1 MSHDPTVNAGDI
13 ARLAGVGRAAV
24 SNWRRRHDDFPQ
36 PVGGTANQPLFSLR
50 QVESWL
56 RRYGKSYQVS
66 LGDRVWQRLKAA
78 GDLRLGELVAQAGV
92 LLTRL
97 AETRGADPATGEA
110 APGARPGDA
119 APSVGANPSA
129 SDDLPGVAGRHATA
143 APSAGVPGSGR
154 TGAPGVRRAAEGHPQ
169 SSGSTSD
176 AAGDGSGVA
185 GGGSGMMG
193 EGSDELDPEL
203 VALVTEL
210 AEEHDPLTAYEFL
223 CERYLEAH
231 SRQLSVTRDDVAEL
245 MVRLV
250 SADGATILDPACG
263 VGTLLLAPAPT
274 TGRTG
279 NPATGQ
285 TSGQTSGPASRTA
298 ASQTGSPAGGQA
310 SGPASRSA
318 VGRTGGSAAGQ
329 TGAPASGPAVGQ
341 TGGQASG
348 LAGSQAAG
356 PAGGQT
362 AGSAGGQT
370 AGSAGGQTGGQAG
383 SQMSGPAGG
392 QPGGQAG
399 GQMSGPTGGQPGGPA
414 GGQMSGQAGGPAG
427 GQVDAPVGGQLGG
440 SAAGGPVG
448 SLAGELAGGAGV
460 RMLGQDLSETSAII
474 TASRLRL
481 RGIAAEVVAGDSMRN
496 DGFPNEKA
504 DAVVCDPPFNER
516 AWGYEELTGDPRW
529 EHGLPPRGEP
539 ELAWVQHCLTHVK
552 PRGLVAILMPPAAA
566 SRKAGRRIRAN
577 LLRAGALRAVVALP
591 GSDLWLLRRPAPG
604 ERPPSDVLIID
615 ATADLSAVEPAWQ
628 AYLEDRSD
636 QTVRIIDLLADE
648 VDMTPAR
655 HERRDDVGRAFAEAR
670 DRFLAAAAVPPDLQV
685 LEQPLD
691 QPATTLGDLI
701 KEGLVAT
708 SQAPPK
714 MSADGGDVPVLTTDD
729 VLNGTPPSGFTT
741 MQQGLV
747 AIRPG
752 DVVAS
757 YSSVRVV
764 ADGGAVLGPH
774 LTLYRVDARRLD
786 PDFLAGF
793 LRAAGGRVTTGSS
806 RFDVRRTRL
815 PRLSLKEQKAYGE
828 SFRQLAVLEDAIR
841 ETSTLGQALIRLGL
855 DGLADGHLHPQS

>member
-78 GDLRLGELVAQAGV
+78 GDLRLGELVAQAGS
-92 LLTRL
+92 LLTR
-97 AETRGADPATGEA
+97 ADT
-110 APGARPGDA
+110 
-119 APSVGANPSA
+119 
-129 SDDLPGVAGRHATA
+129 
-143 APSAGVPGSGR
+143 
-154 TGAPGVRRAAEGHPQ
+154 
-169 SSGSTSD
+169 
-176 AAGDGSGVA
+176 DGG
-185 GGGSGMMG
+185 
-193 EGSDELDPEL
+193 LDS
-203 VALVTEL
+203 EL
-210 AEEHDPLTAYEFL
+210 AELVRELGERHGASAAYEFL

-231 SRQLSVTRDDVAEL
+231 SRQLSVTREDVAAL

-250 SADGATILDPACG
+250 GAGGATVLDPACG
-263 VGTLLLAPAPT
+263 VGTLLLAP
-274 TGRTG
+274 
-279 NPATGQ
+279 
-285 TSGQTSGPASRTA
+285 
-298 ASQTGSPAGGQA
+298 
-310 SGPASRSA
+310 
-318 VGRTGGSAAGQ
+318 
-329 TGAPASGPAVGQ
+329 GAP
-341 TGGQASG
+341 
-348 LAGSQAAG
+348 
-356 PAGGQT
+356 
-362 AGSAGGQT
+362 
-370 AGSAGGQTGGQAG
+370 
-383 SQMSGPAGG
+383 
-392 QPGGQAG
+392 
-399 GQMSGPTGGQPGGPA
+399 
-414 GGQMSGQAGGPAG
+414 
-427 GQVDAPVGGQLGG
+427 
-440 SAAGGPVG
+440 
-448 SLAGELAGGAGV
+448 V
-460 RMLGQDLSETSAII
+460 RVLGQELSETSAAI
-474 TASRLRL
+474 TASRLLL
-481 RGIAAEVVAGDSMRN
+481 RGVEATIVAGDTMRH
-496 DGFPNEKA
+496 DGFAGERA

-529 EHGLPPRGEP
+529 EYGLPPRGEP

-591 GSDLWLLRRPAPG
+591 GSDLWLLRRPAAG
-604 ERPPSDVLIID
+604 ERPPSEVLILD
-615 ATADLSAVEPAWQ
+615 ATADLSVVEPAWQ

-655 HERRDDVGRAFAEAR
+655 HQRHDDVGRAFTEAR
-670 DRFLAAAAVPPDLQV
+670 DRFLAAAAVPPDLKV

-701 KEGLVAT
+701 KEGLVTT

-714 MSADGGDVPVLTTDD
+714 MSADGGDVPVLTADD
-729 VLNGTPPSGFTT
+729 VLTGGAPSGLAAV
-741 MQQGLV
+741 QQGLV
-747 AIRPG
+747 PLQPG

-757 YSSVRVV
+757 YSAVRVV
-764 ADGGAVLGPH
+764 EDGGGAVLGPH

-828 SFRQLAVLEDAIR
+828 AFRQLAVLEDAIR
-841 ETSTLGQALIRLGL
+841 ETSTLGQTLIRLGL

>member
-36 PVGGTANQPLFSLR
+36 PIGGTANQPLFSLR

-78 GDLRLGELVAQAGV
+78 GDLRLGELVAQAGA
-92 LLTRL
+92 LLTRPD
-97 AETRGADPATGEA
+97 TSGPGDS
-110 APGARPGDA
+110 PGA
-119 APSVGANPSA
+119 
-129 SDDLPGVAGRHATA
+129 AG
-143 APSAGVPGSGR
+143 S
-154 TGAPGVRRAAEGHPQ
+154 
-169 SSGSTSD
+169 
-176 AAGDGSGVA
+176 
-185 GGGSGMMG
+185 
-193 EGSDELDPEL
+193 LDPEL
-203 VALVTEL
+203 AGLVLEL
-210 AEEHDPLTAYEFL
+210 AGELGALSAYEFL

-231 SRQLSVTRDDVAEL
+231 SRQLSVTREDVAGL

-250 SADGATILDPACG
+250 RADGGTVLDPACG
-263 VGTLLLAPAPT
+263 VGTLLLSTAAPGAARPDGQAPGQTPGQTPAPAQ
-274 TGRTG
+274 GRT
-279 NPATGQ
+279 
-285 TSGQTSGPASRTA
+285 
-298 ASQTGSPAGGQA
+298 
-310 SGPASRSA
+310 
-318 VGRTGGSAAGQ
+318 
-329 TGAPASGPAVGQ
+329 
-341 TGGQASG
+341 
-348 LAGSQAAG
+348 
-356 PAGGQT
+356 
-362 AGSAGGQT
+362 
-370 AGSAGGQTGGQAG
+370 
-383 SQMSGPAGG
+383 
-392 QPGGQAG
+392 
-399 GQMSGPTGGQPGGPA
+399 
-414 GGQMSGQAGGPAG
+414 
-427 GQVDAPVGGQLGG
+427 
-440 SAAGGPVG
+440 
-448 SLAGELAGGAGV
+448 
-460 RMLGQDLSETSAII
+460 LGQELSETSAAI

-481 RGIAAEVVAGDSMRN
+481 RGVQASVVAGDSMRH
-496 DGFPNEKA
+496 DGFAGEKA

-529 EHGLPPRGEP
+529 EYGLPPRGEP

-591 GSDLWLLRRPAPG
+591 GSDLWLLRRPAAG
-604 ERPPSDVLIID
+604 ERPPSDVLILD
-615 ATADLSAVEPAWQ
+615 ATADLSVVEPAWQ
-628 AYLEDRSD
+628 AYLEDSSE

-655 HERRDDVGRAFAEAR
+655 HQRRDDVGRAFAEAR
-670 DRFLAAAAVPPDLQV
+670 DRFLAAAAVPPDLKV

-714 MSADGGDVPVLTTDD
+714 MAAEGGDIPVLTSDD
-729 VLNGTPPSGFTT
+729 VLTGGAPSGFTT
-741 MQQGLV
+741 MQQGLI

-757 YSSVRVV
+757 YSAVRVV
-764 ADGGAVLGPH
+764 AEGGAMLGPH
-774 LTLYRVDARRLD
+774 LTLYRMDSRRLD

-815 PRLSLKEQKAYGE
+815 PRLTLKEQKAYGE
-828 SFRQLAVLEDAIR
+828 AFRQLAVLEDAIR
-841 ETSTLGQALIRLGL
+841 ETSALGQALIRLGL

>member
-36 PVGGTANQPLFSLR
+36 PIGGTANQPLFSLP

-78 GDLRLGELVAQAGV
+78 GDLRLGELVAQAGT
-92 LLTRL
+92 LLTRAAPRTVGGAGNGGSHGDGPHSDGVGGGAGTEQAHGGAYRMPGAL
-97 AETRGADPATGEA
+97 DQAHAAPGQAGADPDQKATGSE
-110 APGARPGDA
+110 R
-119 APSVGANPSA
+119 
-129 SDDLPGVAGRHATA
+129 AGR
-143 APSAGVPGSGR
+143 APEA
-154 TGAPGVRRAAEGHPQ
+154 
-169 SSGSTSD
+169 
-176 AAGDGSGVA
+176 A
-185 GGGSGMMG
+185 GGGAEAADRASEAAGGGAGGSGG
-193 EGSDELDPEL
+193 GLDS
-203 VALVTEL
+203 EL
-210 AEEHDPLTAYEFL
+210 AGLILELGEQLGPLAAYEFL

-250 SADGATILDPACG
+250 GADAGTVLDPACG
-263 VGTLLLAPAPT
+263 VGTLLLAPT
-274 TGRTG
+274 LL
-279 NPATGQ
+279 NPAGT
-285 TSGQTSGPASRTA
+285 T
-298 ASQTGSPAGGQA
+298 
-310 SGPASRSA
+310 
-318 VGRTGGSAAGQ
+318 
-329 TGAPASGPAVGQ
+329 
-341 TGGQASG
+341 
-348 LAGSQAAG
+348 
-356 PAGGQT
+356 
-362 AGSAGGQT
+362 
-370 AGSAGGQTGGQAG
+370 
-383 SQMSGPAGG
+383 
-392 QPGGQAG
+392 
-399 GQMSGPTGGQPGGPA
+399 
-414 GGQMSGQAGGPAG
+414 
-427 GQVDAPVGGQLGG
+427 
-440 SAAGGPVG
+440 
-448 SLAGELAGGAGV
+448 
-460 RMLGQDLSETSAII
+460 RMLGQELSETSAAI
-474 TASRLRL
+474 TAARLRL
-481 RGIAAEVVAGDSMRN
+481 RGIEAGVVAGDSMRH
-496 DGFPNEKA
+496 DGFPDERA

-529 EHGLPPRGEP
+529 EYGLPPRGEP

-591 GSDLWLLRRPAPG
+591 GSDLWLLRRPAAG
-604 ERPPSDVLIID
+604 ERPPSEVLILD
-615 ATADLSAVEPAWQ
+615 ATADLPAVEPAWQ

-655 HERRDDVGRAFAEAR
+655 HQRRDDVGRAFAEAR
-670 DRFLAAAAVPPDLQV
+670 DRFLAAAAVPPDLKV

-701 KEGLVAT
+701 KEGLVTT

-714 MSADGGDVPVLTTDD
+714 MAADEGDVPVLTSDD
-729 VLNGTPPSGFTT
+729 VFSGGSPSGFTT
-741 MQQGLV
+741 MQQGLI
-747 AIRPG
+747 AIHPG

-757 YSSVRVV
+757 YSAVRVM
-764 ADGGAVLGPH
+764 ADGGGAVLGPH
-774 LTLYRVDARRLD
+774 LTLYRVDSRRLD

-828 SFRQLAVLEDAIR
+828 AFRQLAVLEDAIR
-841 ETSTLGQALIRLGL
+841 ETSTLGQTLIRLGL

>member
-36 PVGGTANQPLFSLR
+36 PIGGTANQPLFSLR

-78 GDLRLGELVAQAGV
+78 GDLRLGELVAQAGA
-92 LLTRL
+92 LLTGHR
-97 AETRGADPATGEA
+97 
-110 APGARPGDA
+110 
-119 APSVGANPSA
+119 SA
-129 SDDLPGVAGRHATA
+129 L
-143 APSAGVPGSGR
+143 
-154 TGAPGVRRAAEGHPQ
+154 
-169 SSGSTSD
+169 
-176 AAGDGSGVA
+176 GDGRAQA
-185 GGGSGMMG
+185 GGEVGPADG
-193 EGSDELDPEL
+193 LDPEL
-203 VALVTEL
+203 AGLVMEL
-210 AEEHDPLTAYEFL
+210 AGQHDPLTAYEFL

-231 SRQLSVTRDDVAEL
+231 SRQLSVTREDVAEL

-250 SADGATILDPACG
+250 RVEGSTVLDPACG
-263 VGTLLLAPAPT
+263 VGTLLLT
-274 TGRTG
+274 
-279 NPATGQ
+279 
-285 TSGQTSGPASRTA
+285 
-298 ASQTGSPAGGQA
+298 
-310 SGPASRSA
+310 
-318 VGRTGGSAAGQ
+318 
-329 TGAPASGPAVGQ
+329 
-341 TGGQASG
+341 
-348 LAGSQAAG
+348 
-356 PAGGQT
+356 T
-362 AGSAGGQT
+362 AGRAR
-370 AGSAGGQTGGQAG
+370 
-383 SQMSGPAGG
+383 
-392 QPGGQAG
+392 
-399 GQMSGPTGGQPGGPA
+399 
-414 GGQMSGQAGGPAG
+414 
-427 GQVDAPVGGQLGG
+427 V
-440 SAAGGPVG
+440 
-448 SLAGELAGGAGV
+448 
-460 RMLGQDLSETSAII
+460 LGQELSETSAAI

-481 RGIAAEVVAGDSMRN
+481 RGVDAEIVAGDTMRH
-496 DGFPNEKA
+496 DGFAGERA

-529 EHGLPPRGEP
+529 EYGLPPRGEP

-552 PRGLVAILMPPAAA
+552 PGGLVAILMPPAAA

-577 LLRAGALRAVVALP
+577 LLRAGALRAVVAVP

-604 ERPPSDVLIID
+604 ERPPSEVLILD
-615 ATADLSAVEPAWQ
+615 ATADLGSVEPAWQ

-655 HERRDDVGRAFAEAR
+655 HQRRDDVGRAFAEAR
-670 DRFLAAAAVPPDLQV
+670 DRFLAAAAVPPDLKV

-714 MSADGGDVPVLTTDD
+714 MTADGGDVPVLTADD
-729 VLNGTPPSGFTT
+729 VLNGTPPSGSTT

-747 AIRPG
+747 TIRPG

-757 YSSVRVV
+757 YSSVRVM
-764 ADGGAVLGPH
+764 ADGGAALGPH
-774 LTLYRVDARRLD
+774 LTLYRVDTRRLD
-786 PDFLAGF
+786 PDFLAGY
-793 LRAAGGRVTTGSS
+793 LRAAGGRATTGSS

-815 PRLSLKEQKAYGE
+815 PRLPLKEQKAYGE
-828 SFRQLAVLEDAIR
+828 AFRQLAVLEDAIR
-841 ETSTLGQALIRLGL
+841 ETSTLGQTLIRLGL

>member
-36 PVGGTANQPLFSLR
+36 PIGGTANQPLFSLR

-78 GDLRLGELVAQAGV
+78 GDLRLGELVAQAGA
-92 LLTRL
+92 LLTRSF
-97 AETRGADPATGEA
+97 
-110 APGARPGDA
+110 DA
-119 APSVGANPSA
+119 QSPPSNSGGL
-129 SDDLPGVAGRHATA
+129 DD
-143 APSAGVPGSGR
+143 
-154 TGAPGVRRAAEGHPQ
+154 
-169 SSGSTSD
+169 
-176 AAGDGSGVA
+176 
-185 GGGSGMMG
+185 
-193 EGSDELDPEL
+193 
-203 VALVTEL
+203 EL
-210 AEEHDPLTAYEFL
+210 AELVRELGEQHGALTAYEFL

-231 SRQLSVTRDDVAEL
+231 SRQLSVTRDDVAAL

-250 SADGATILDPACG
+250 GAPGATVLDPACG
-263 VGTLLLAPAPT
+263 VGTLLLAP
-274 TGRTG
+274 
-279 NPATGQ
+279 
-285 TSGQTSGPASRTA
+285 
-298 ASQTGSPAGGQA
+298 
-310 SGPASRSA
+310 SA
-318 VGRTGGSAAGQ
+318 LEQ
-329 TGAPASGPAVGQ
+329 GARV
-341 TGGQASG
+341 
-348 LAGSQAAG
+348 
-356 PAGGQT
+356 
-362 AGSAGGQT
+362 
-370 AGSAGGQTGGQAG
+370 
-383 SQMSGPAGG
+383 
-392 QPGGQAG
+392 
-399 GQMSGPTGGQPGGPA
+399 
-414 GGQMSGQAGGPAG
+414 
-427 GQVDAPVGGQLGG
+427 
-440 SAAGGPVG
+440 
-448 SLAGELAGGAGV
+448 
-460 RMLGQDLSETSAII
+460 LGQELSETSAAI
-474 TASRLRL
+474 TASRLVL
-481 RGIAAEVVAGDSMRN
+481 RGVEARIVAGDSMRN
-496 DGFPNEKA
+496 DGFAGERA

-529 EHGLPPRGEP
+529 EYGLPPRGEP

-591 GSDLWLLRRPAPG
+591 GSDLWLLRRPAAG
-604 ERPPSDVLIID
+604 ERPPSEVLILD
-615 ATADLSAVEPAWQ
+615 ATADLSVVEPAWQ

-655 HERRDDVGRAFAEAR
+655 HQRRDDVGRAFAEAR
-670 DRFLAAAAVPPDLQV
+670 DRFLAAAAVPPDLKV

-701 KEGLVAT
+701 KEGLVTT

-714 MSADGGDVPVLTTDD
+714 MAADGGDVPVLTSDD
-729 VLNGTPPSGFTT
+729 VLSGGAPSGLTT

-747 AIRPG
+747 PVQPG

-757 YSSVRVV
+757 YSAVRVV
-764 ADGGAVLGPH
+764 EDGGGAVLGPH

-828 SFRQLAVLEDAIR
+828 AFRQLAVLEDAIR
-841 ETSTLGQALIRLGL
+841 ETSTLGQTLIRLGL

>member
-36 PVGGTANQPLFSLR
+36 PIGGTANQPLFSLR

-78 GDLRLGELVAQAGV
+78 GDLRLGELVAQAGA
-92 LLTRL
+92 LLTHYEEARRTGPETTSGVRPTTQDNTPTPEPGH
-97 AETRGADPATGEA
+97 AAEAASETRAAARTGEAAAEARPTGRTGEA
-110 APGARPGDA
+110 APEASSTRRTGEAASEARSTGRAGAGA
-119 APSVGANPSA
+119 A
-129 SDDLPGVAGRHATA
+129 
-143 APSAGVPGSGR
+143 GR
-154 TGAPGVRRAAEGHPQ
+154 TGEAASEA
-169 SSGSTSD
+169 GS
-176 AAGDGSGVA
+176 A
-185 GGGSGMMG
+185 GGWVARRGGSAGG
-193 EGSDELDPEL
+193 LEP
-203 VALVTEL
+203 EL
-210 AEEHDPLTAYEFL
+210 AELILELAEQHDPLTAYEFL

-250 SADGATILDPACG
+250 RADGATILDPACG
-263 VGTLLLAPAPT
+263 VGTLLLAPA
-274 TGRTG
+274 R
-279 NPATGQ
+279 
-285 TSGQTSGPASRTA
+285 
-298 ASQTGSPAGGQA
+298 
-310 SGPASRSA
+310 A
-318 VGRTGGSAAGQ
+318 V
-329 TGAPASGPAVGQ
+329 P
-341 TGGQASG
+341 
-348 LAGSQAAG
+348 G
-356 PAGGQT
+356 PAG
-362 AGSAGGQT
+362 
-370 AGSAGGQTGGQAG
+370 
-383 SQMSGPAGG
+383 
-392 QPGGQAG
+392 
-399 GQMSGPTGGQPGGPA
+399 
-414 GGQMSGQAGGPAG
+414 
-427 GQVDAPVGGQLGG
+427 APRI
-440 SAAGGPVG
+440 AA
-448 SLAGELAGGAGV
+448 
-460 RMLGQDLSETSAII
+460 RMLGQELSETSAAI

-481 RGIAAEVVAGDSMRN
+481 RGIDAEIVAGDSVRH
-496 DGFPNEKA
+496 DGFAGEKA

-529 EHGLPPRGEP
+529 EYGLPPRGEP
-539 ELAWVQHCLTHVK
+539 ELAWVQHCLTHVR
-552 PRGLVAILMPPAAA
+552 PRGLIAILMPPAAA
-566 SRKAGRRIRAN
+566 SRRAGRRIRAN

-591 GSDLWLLRRPAPG
+591 GSDLWLLRRPAAG
-604 ERPPSDVLIID
+604 ERPPSDVLILD
-615 ATADLSAVEPAWQ
+615 ATANLPAVEPAWD

-655 HERRDDVGRAFAEAR
+655 HQRRDDVGRAFAEAR
-670 DRFLAAAAVPPDLQV
+670 DRFLAAAAVPPDLKV

-701 KEGLVAT
+701 KEGLVTA

-714 MSADGGDVPVLTTDD
+714 MAADGGDVPVLTSDD
-729 VLNGTPPSGFTT
+729 VLNGSPPSGSTT
-741 MQQGLV
+741 MQQGLI

-757 YSSVRVV
+757 YSAVRVL
-764 ADGGAVLGPH
+764 ADSGEAVLGPH

-828 SFRQLAVLEDAIR
+828 AFRQLAVLEDALR
-841 ETSTLGQALIRLGL
+841 ETSTLGQTLIRLGL
-855 DGLADGHLHPQS
+855 DGLAEGHLHPQS

>member
-24 SNWRRRHDDFPQ
+24 SNWRRRHDDFPA
-36 PVGGTANQPLFSLR
+36 PIGGTANQPLFSLR

-78 GDLRLGELVAQAGV
+78 GDLRLGELVAQAGA
-92 LLTRL
+92 LLTR
-97 AETRGADPATGEA
+97 PAPQNE
-110 APGARPGDA
+110 PG
-119 APSVGANPSA
+119 
-129 SDDLPGVAGRHATA
+129 
-143 APSAGVPGSGR
+143 PGS
-154 TGAPGVRRAAEGHPQ
+154 PAEGGLEP
-169 SSGSTSD
+169 
-176 AAGDGSGVA
+176 
-185 GGGSGMMG
+185 
-193 EGSDELDPEL
+193 
-203 VALVTEL
+203 EL
-210 AEEHDPLTAYEFL
+210 AELVLELAEQLGALTAYEFL

-231 SRQLSVTRDDVAEL
+231 SRQLSVTREDVAGL

-250 SADGATILDPACG
+250 RPGGSTILDPACG
-263 VGTLLLAPAPT
+263 VGTLLLAPGHDQHAQAEP
-274 TGRTG
+274 G
-279 NPATGQ
+279 
-285 TSGQTSGPASRTA
+285 TA
-298 ASQTGSPAGGQA
+298 
-310 SGPASRSA
+310 
-318 VGRTGGSAAGQ
+318 
-329 TGAPASGPAVGQ
+329 
-341 TGGQASG
+341 
-348 LAGSQAAG
+348 
-356 PAGGQT
+356 
-362 AGSAGGQT
+362 
-370 AGSAGGQTGGQAG
+370 
-383 SQMSGPAGG
+383 
-392 QPGGQAG
+392 
-399 GQMSGPTGGQPGGPA
+399 
-414 GGQMSGQAGGPAG
+414 
-427 GQVDAPVGGQLGG
+427 
-440 SAAGGPVG
+440 
-448 SLAGELAGGAGV
+448 
-460 RMLGQDLSETSAII
+460 RMLGQELSETSAAI

-481 RGIAAEVVAGDSMRN
+481 RGVEAEVVAGDSMRD
-496 DGFPNEKA
+496 DGFAGERA

-529 EHGLPPRGEP
+529 EYGLPPRGEP

-577 LLRAGALRAVVALP
+577 LLRAGALRAVIALP
-591 GSDLWLLRRPAPG
+591 GSDLWLLRRPAAG
-604 ERPPSDVLIID
+604 ERPPSEVLILD
-615 ATADLSAVEPAWQ
+615 ATADLASVEPAWE

-655 HERRDDVGRAFAEAR
+655 HQRRDDVGKAYAEAR
-670 DRFLAAAAVPPDLQV
+670 DRFMAAASAPPDLKV

-701 KEGLVAT
+701 KEGLVTT

-714 MSADGGDVPVLTTDD
+714 MTVDGGEVPVLTSDD
-729 VLNGTPPSGFTT
+729 VLNGTSPSGSTT
-741 MQQGLV
+741 LQQGLI

-757 YSSVRVV
+757 YSSVRVMG
-764 ADGGAVLGPH
+764 DGGGAMLGPH

-793 LRAAGGRVTTGSS
+793 LRAAGGRATTGSS

-815 PRLSLKEQKAYGE
+815 PRLSLKEQKAYGDA
-828 SFRQLAVLEDAIR
+828 FRQLAVLEDAIR

-855 DGLADGHLHPQS
+855 DGLADGHLHPPAHGLTS

>member
-78 GDLRLGELVAQAGV
+78 GDLRLGELVSQAGA
-92 LLTRL
+92 LLTGRQNAL
-97 AETRGADPATGEA
+97 
-110 APGARPGDA
+110 GD
-119 APSVGANPSA
+119 G
-129 SDDLPGVAGRHATA
+129 
-143 APSAGVPGSGR
+143 SAGVGS
-154 TGAPGVRRAAEGHPQ
+154 AA
-169 SSGSTSD
+169 
-176 AAGDGSGVA
+176 
-185 GGGSGMMG
+185 
-193 EGSDELDPEL
+193 LDPEL
-203 VALVTEL
+203 AGLVTEL
-210 AEEHDPLTAYEFL
+210 AEQHDPLTAYEFL

-231 SRQLSVTRDDVAEL
+231 SRQLSITREDVAEL
-245 MVRLV
+245 MVRLAH
-250 SADGATILDPACG
+250 ADAGTILDPACG
-263 VGTLLLAPAPT
+263 VGTLLLTPLT
-274 TGRTG
+274 TR
-279 NPATGQ
+279 
-285 TSGQTSGPASRTA
+285 
-298 ASQTGSPAGGQA
+298 
-310 SGPASRSA
+310 
-318 VGRTGGSAAGQ
+318 
-329 TGAPASGPAVGQ
+329 
-341 TGGQASG
+341 
-348 LAGSQAAG
+348 
-356 PAGGQT
+356 
-362 AGSAGGQT
+362 
-370 AGSAGGQTGGQAG
+370 
-383 SQMSGPAGG
+383 
-392 QPGGQAG
+392 
-399 GQMSGPTGGQPGGPA
+399 
-414 GGQMSGQAGGPAG
+414 
-427 GQVDAPVGGQLGG
+427 D
-440 SAAGGPVG
+440 
-448 SLAGELAGGAGV
+448 V
-460 RMLGQDLSETSAII
+460 RVLGQELSETSAAI

-481 RGIAAEVVAGDSMRN
+481 RGIDAEIVAGDSMRH
-496 DGFPNEKA
+496 DGFAGQRA

-529 EHGLPPRGEP
+529 EYGLPPRGEP

-577 LLRAGALRAVVALP
+577 LLRAGALRAVIALP
-591 GSDLWLLRRPAPG
+591 GSDLWLLRRPAAG
-604 ERPPSDVLIID
+604 ERPPSDVLILD
-615 ATADLSAVEPAWQ
+615 ATADLASVEPAWQ

-655 HERRDDVGRAFAEAR
+655 HQRRDDVGRAFAEVR
-670 DRFLAAAAVPPDLQV
+670 DRFLAAAAVPPDLKV

-701 KEGLVAT
+701 KEGLVTT

-714 MSADGGDVPVLTTDD
+714 MTADGGDVPVLTSDD
-729 VLNGTPPSGFTT
+729 VLNGTPPSGATT

-757 YSSVRVV
+757 YSSVRVM

-786 PDFLAGF
+786 PDFLAGY
-793 LRAAGGRVTTGSS
+793 LRAAGGRASTGSS

-828 SFRQLAVLEDAIR
+828 AFRQLAVLEDAIR
-841 ETSTLGQALIRLGL
+841 ETSTLGQTLIRLGL
-855 DGLADGHLHPQS
+855 DGLADGHLHPPAHGLTP

>member
-36 PVGGTANQPLFSLR
+36 PIGGTANQPLFSLR

-78 GDLRLGELVAQAGV
+78 GDLRLGELVAQAGA
-92 LLTRL
+92 LLTR
-97 AETRGADPATGEA
+97 AADATGDGLGPAGPQVDGSRQDGSHQADANSGELDR
-110 APGARPGDA
+110 RP
-119 APSVGANPSA
+119 
-129 SDDLPGVAGRHATA
+129 
-143 APSAGVPGSGR
+143 
-154 TGAPGVRRAAEGHPQ
+154 GAPGGQGAPDALG
-169 SSGSTSD
+169 SLDTSGALD
-176 AAGDGSGVA
+176 A
-185 GGGSGMMG
+185 
-193 EGSDELDPEL
+193 
-203 VALVTEL
+203 EL
-210 AEEHDPLTAYEFL
+210 AGLVLELGEQHGAPAAYEFL

-231 SRQLSVTRDDVAEL
+231 SRQLSVTREDVAEL

-250 SADGATILDPACG
+250 SGDGATVLDPACG
-263 VGTLLLAPAPT
+263 VGTLLFP
-274 TGRTG
+274 
-279 NPATGQ
+279 
-285 TSGQTSGPASRTA
+285 
-298 ASQTGSPAGGQA
+298 PAG
-310 SGPASRSA
+310 
-318 VGRTGGSAAGQ
+318 AGK
-329 TGAPASGPAVGQ
+329 V
-341 TGGQASG
+341 
-348 LAGSQAAG
+348 
-356 PAGGQT
+356 
-362 AGSAGGQT
+362 
-370 AGSAGGQTGGQAG
+370 
-383 SQMSGPAGG
+383 
-392 QPGGQAG
+392 
-399 GQMSGPTGGQPGGPA
+399 
-414 GGQMSGQAGGPAG
+414 
-427 GQVDAPVGGQLGG
+427 
-440 SAAGGPVG
+440 
-448 SLAGELAGGAGV
+448 
-460 RMLGQDLSETSAII
+460 LGQELSETSAAI
-474 TASRLRL
+474 TAARLRL
-481 RGIAAEVVAGDSMRN
+481 RGVEARVVAGDSMRH
-496 DGFPNEKA
+496 DGFAGERA

-529 EHGLPPRGEP
+529 EYGLPPRGEP

-591 GSDLWLLRRPAPG
+591 GSDLWLLRRPAAG
-604 ERPPSDVLIID
+604 ERPPSEVLILD
-615 ATADLSAVEPAWQ
+615 ATADLSVVEPAWQ

-655 HERRDDVGRAFAEAR
+655 HQRHDDVGRAFAEAR
-670 DRFLAAAAVPPDLQV
+670 DRFLTAAAVPPDLKV

-708 SQAPPK
+708 SQAPAK
-714 MSADGGDVPVLTTDD
+714 MAADGGDVPVLTSDD
-729 VLNGTPPSGFTT
+729 VFNGGAPSGHTT

-747 AIRPG
+747 LIRPG

-757 YSSVRVV
+757 YSAVRVV
-764 ADGGAVLGPH
+764 EDGGGAALGPH

-815 PRLSLKEQKAYGE
+815 PRLSLKEQRAYGE
-828 SFRQLAVLEDAIR
+828 AFRQLAVLEDAIR
-841 ETSTLGQALIRLGL
+841 ETSTLGQTLIRLGL
-855 DGLADGHLHPQS
+855 DGLADGHLHPPGHGLTP

>member
-36 PVGGTANQPLFSLR
+36 PTGGTANQPLFSLR

-78 GDLRLGELVAQAGV
+78 GDLRLGELVAQAGA
-92 LLTRL
+92 LLTSRHQ
-97 AETRGADPATGEA
+97 GDDPA
-110 APGARPGDA
+110 
-119 APSVGANPSA
+119 
-129 SDDLPGVAGRHATA
+129 
-143 APSAGVPGSGR
+143 
-154 TGAPGVRRAAEGHPQ
+154 
-169 SSGSTSD
+169 
-176 AAGDGSGVA
+176 DGL
-185 GGGSGMMG
+185 
-193 EGSDELDPEL
+193 EP
-203 VALVTEL
+203 EL
-210 AEEHDPLTAYEFL
+210 AELLMELAGQHDPLTAYEFL

-231 SRQLSVTRDDVAEL
+231 SRQLSVTRDDVARL

-250 SADGATILDPACG
+250 HPEGSTVLDPACG
-263 VGTLLLAPAPT
+263 VGTLLLAPEGT
-274 TGRTG
+274 TR
-279 NPATGQ
+279 
-285 TSGQTSGPASRTA
+285 
-298 ASQTGSPAGGQA
+298 
-310 SGPASRSA
+310 
-318 VGRTGGSAAGQ
+318 V
-329 TGAPASGPAVGQ
+329 
-341 TGGQASG
+341 
-348 LAGSQAAG
+348 
-356 PAGGQT
+356 
-362 AGSAGGQT
+362 
-370 AGSAGGQTGGQAG
+370 
-383 SQMSGPAGG
+383 
-392 QPGGQAG
+392 
-399 GQMSGPTGGQPGGPA
+399 
-414 GGQMSGQAGGPAG
+414 
-427 GQVDAPVGGQLGG
+427 
-440 SAAGGPVG
+440 
-448 SLAGELAGGAGV
+448 
-460 RMLGQDLSETSAII
+460 LGQELSETSAAI

-481 RGIAAEVVAGDSMRN
+481 RGVDADIVAGDSMRH
-496 DGFPNEKA
+496 DGFAGQRA

-529 EHGLPPRGEP
+529 EYGLPPRGEP

-552 PRGLVAILMPPAAA
+552 PGGLVAILMPPAAA

-591 GSDLWLLRRPAPG
+591 GSDLWLLRRPAAG
-604 ERPPSDVLIID
+604 ERPPSEVLILD
-615 ATADLSAVEPAWQ
+615 ATADLGSVEPAWQ

-655 HERRDDVGRAFAEAR
+655 HQRRDDVGRAFAEAR
-670 DRFLAAAAVPPDLQV
+670 DRFLAAAAVPPDLKV

-701 KEGLVAT
+701 KEGLVTT
-708 SQAPPK
+708 SQAPPR
-714 MSADGGDVPVLTTDD
+714 MAADGGEVPVLTADD
-729 VLNGTPPSGFTT
+729 VLNGTPPSGSTT
-741 MQQGLV
+741 MQQGLI

-757 YSSVRVV
+757 YSSVRVM

-786 PDFLAGF
+786 PDFLAGY
-793 LRAAGGRVTTGSS
+793 LRAAGGRATTGSS

-828 SFRQLAVLEDAIR
+828 AFRQLAVLEDAIR
-841 ETSTLGQALIRLGL
+841 ETSTLGQTLIRLGL
-855 DGLADGHLHPQS
+855 DGLADGHLHPPAHGLTP

>member
-36 PVGGTANQPLFSLR
+36 PIGGTANQPLFSLR

-78 GDLRLGELVAQAGV
+78 GDLRLGELVAHAGT
-92 LLTRL
+92 LLTRAAPRSVGGAGNGGSHDDGPHGDGPHSDGPRSDGVGGGAGTEQAHGGADRTPGAL
-97 AETRGADPATGEA
+97 DQAHAAPGQAGADPDQAATGSERAGPASEA
-110 APGARPGDA
+110 AGGA
-119 APSVGANPSA
+119 SET
-129 SDDLPGVAGRHATA
+129 AGRASETA
-143 APSAGVPGSGR
+143 RGGAG
-154 TGAPGVRRAAEGHPQ
+154 A
-169 SSGSTSD
+169 
-176 AAGDGSGVA
+176 A
-185 GGGSGMMG
+185 GGG
-193 EGSDELDPEL
+193 LDS
-203 VALVTEL
+203 EL
-210 AEEHDPLTAYEFL
+210 AGLILELGEQLGPLAAYEFL

-250 SADGATILDPACG
+250 GADAGTVLDPACG
-263 VGTLLLAPAPT
+263 VGTLLLAPT
-274 TGRTG
+274 LL
-279 NPATGQ
+279 NPAGT
-285 TSGQTSGPASRTA
+285 T
-298 ASQTGSPAGGQA
+298 
-310 SGPASRSA
+310 
-318 VGRTGGSAAGQ
+318 
-329 TGAPASGPAVGQ
+329 
-341 TGGQASG
+341 
-348 LAGSQAAG
+348 
-356 PAGGQT
+356 
-362 AGSAGGQT
+362 
-370 AGSAGGQTGGQAG
+370 
-383 SQMSGPAGG
+383 
-392 QPGGQAG
+392 
-399 GQMSGPTGGQPGGPA
+399 
-414 GGQMSGQAGGPAG
+414 
-427 GQVDAPVGGQLGG
+427 
-440 SAAGGPVG
+440 
-448 SLAGELAGGAGV
+448 
-460 RMLGQDLSETSAII
+460 RMLGQELSETSAAI
-474 TASRLRL
+474 TAARLRL
-481 RGIAAEVVAGDSMRN
+481 RGIEAGVVAGDSMRH
-496 DGFPNEKA
+496 DGFPDERA

-529 EHGLPPRGEP
+529 EYGLPPRGEP

-591 GSDLWLLRRPAPG
+591 GSDLWLLRRPAAG
-604 ERPPSDVLIID
+604 ERPPSEVLILD
-615 ATADLSAVEPAWQ
+615 ATADLPAVEPAWQ

-655 HERRDDVGRAFAEAR
+655 HQRRDDVGRAFAEAR
-670 DRFLAAAAVPPDLQV
+670 DRFLAAAAVPPDLKV

-701 KEGLVAT
+701 KEGLVTT

-714 MSADGGDVPVLTTDD
+714 MAADEGDVPVLTSDD
-729 VLNGTPPSGFTT
+729 VFSGGSPSGFTT
-741 MQQGLV
+741 MQQGLI
-747 AIRPG
+747 AIHPG

-757 YSSVRVV
+757 YSAVRVM
-764 ADGGAVLGPH
+764 ADGGGAVLGPH
-774 LTLYRVDARRLD
+774 LTLYRVDSRRLD

-828 SFRQLAVLEDAIR
+828 AFRQLAVLEDAIR
-841 ETSTLGQALIRLGL
+841 ETSTLGQTLIRLGL